1 MPWADYVALQL
12 CVSSEAFACL
22 FPVIL
27 QAPQS
32 LCHSMDKH
40 IHNTSCLLSPTL
52 HLVDIQ
58 SQKPSIGPLSRLLGC
73 FEGGMPNIKWLG
85 LSIEHWQAR
94 TAQHQATIGLKVSPS
109 LTHCP
114 YNTGHDCS
122 WQGTASC
129 CLRWQCAMPLE
140 IFLKCCQCW
149 LPRKSQFM
157 QKQ

>member
-114 YNTGHDCS
+114 YNTAVVSDDSVQCHWKYFWS
-122 WQGTASC
+122 VASVGC
-129 CLRWQCAMPLE
+129 HGKVSLCRSSSVAVAAMKLT
-140 IFLKCCQCW
+140 
-149 LPRKSQFM
+149 
-157 QKQ
+157 